1 MKEDGDMEKIMMARG
16 ARTVVETCL
25 RVQPDE
31 NVVIVAELSKLSI
44 ARSIANAVFA
54 ANANPMVITML
65 PRQRDGQ
72 EPPLPVAAAMATS
85 DAFVCCVVMKR
96 LALRSLP
103 HGHHLK
109 QKRPPLF

>member
-44 ARSIANAVFA
+44 ARSIANAV
-54 ANANPMVITML
+54 L
-65 PRQRDGQ
+65 P
-72 EPPLPVAAAMATS
+72 PTPTPW
-85 DAFVCCVVMKR
+85 
-96 LALRSLP
+96 
-103 HGHHLK
+103 
-109 QKRPPLF
+109 